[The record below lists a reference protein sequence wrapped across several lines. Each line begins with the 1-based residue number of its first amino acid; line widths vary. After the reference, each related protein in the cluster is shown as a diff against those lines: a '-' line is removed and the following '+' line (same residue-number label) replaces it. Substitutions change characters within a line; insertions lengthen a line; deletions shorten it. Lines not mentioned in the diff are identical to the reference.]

1 MSTLL
6 DVRDLTVRFALPK
19 PAIFAE
25 RPYLEAVRKVSFRLE
40 AGHALG
46 IVGESGSGKTTT
58 AMAAIRLTP
67 AAGGEVMFEGQDLL
81 CLDDEA
87 MRQRR
92 RDVQLIFQDPY
103 SSLNPRARVADIVRE
118 PLDLMEIGTPD
129 ERMARVRELFTLVG
143 LRPDQLNL
151 FPHQF
156 SGGQRQRIS
165 IARAL
170 TTNPRLLVCDEPV
183 SALDVAIQAQIL
195 NLLARLK
202 SELRLSYLFISH
214 DLGVVRHVCDDVA
227 VMYLGRIVEIG
238 PRDALFDAP
247 QHPYTQALLSAAP
260 SLARRKSKGYV
271 RPLKVS
277 GDPPSPINPPP
288 GCAFADRCPKVQ
300 DVCRRD
306 MPELLSRGGTEVA
319 CHFPGPD
326 RRGLKRKGRGPERP
340 RPVGPRTRRSYSQPT
355 SLKIF
360 WASGTFSATAARST
374 SSALNS
380 PSLATDSDFSMPS
393 TTGNS
398 SLPAEK

>member
-1 MSTLL
+1 MTTLL
-6 DVRDLTVRFALPK
+6 DVRDLTVQFALPRQGFFG
-19 PAIFAE
+19 P
-25 RPYLEAVRKVSFRLE
+25 RPVLEAVRQVSFSLE
-40 AGHALG
+40 QGRALG

-58 AMAAIRLTP
+58 AMATIRLVE
-67 AAGGEVMFEGQDLL
+67 AAGGKVIFQGEDLL
-81 CLDDEA
+81 QLDDEA

-118 PLDLMEIGTPD
+118 PMDLMEIGTPE
-129 ERMARVRELFTLVG
+129 ERRARVTELFRLVG

-170 TTNPRLLVCDEPV
+170 TTNPKLLVCDEPV

-202 SELRLSYLFISH
+202 AELGLSYLFISH

-227 VMYLGRIVEIG
+227 VMYLGKIVEMA

-260 SLARRKSKGYV
+260 SLARRKSRGYV
-271 RPLKVS
+271 RPVKIS
-277 GDPPSPINPPP
+277 GDPPSPINPPK
-288 GCAFADRCPKVQ
+288 GCAFADRCPKAQ
-300 DVCRRD
+300 EVCRKVQ
-306 MPELLSRGGTEVA
+306 PVLEPHGPSRVA
-319 CHFPGPD
+319 CHFPG
-326 RRGLKRKGRGPERP
+326 
-340 RPVGPRTRRSYSQPT
+340 
-355 SLKIF
+355 
-360 WASGTFSATAARST
+360 
-374 SSALNS
+374 
-380 PSLATDSDFSMPS
+380 
-393 TTGNS
+393 
-398 SLPAEK
+398 